1 MIPGLV
7 RLIAVVFV
15 VILAATPPAGARA
28 GEVSARPIRV
38 GLLPTIATHSLLKL
52 YDPLRQHLQQAL
64 GRPVELYTSGSFH
77 TYLDDIAADEFDV
90 LVAAPHFGVIA
101 ADRGYVPLS
110 RYKLELTPLIIVP
123 KESTLREAT
132 QLRGRRVLT
141 ADRLSALS
149 VVAETWLFVDYGL
162 RAGVDYDLHEVASH
176 STAIR
181 AVAIGDADA
190 AISSP
195 SVLQQVPEEL
205 RDRVISF
212 PSRLR
217 MPHQII
223 LAHPRL
229 GADTV
234 RTIRAALGD
243 FENTERGRAFFAAG
257 GFKGLVPVTASDM
270 EQARPYAN
278 MVKKADSKSRS
289 GN

>member
-1 MIPGLV
+1 M
-7 RLIAVVFV
+7 
-15 VILAATPPAGARA
+15 
-28 GEVSARPIRV
+28 PIRV

-77 TYLDDIAADEFDV
+77 AYLDDIAADEFDV

-110 RYKLELTPLIIVP
+110 RYKLELTPLIVVP
-123 KESTLREAT
+123 KESALREAR
-132 QLRGRRVLT
+132 QLRGKRVLT
-141 ADRLSALS
+141 ADRLTAIS

-162 RAGVDYDLHEVASH
+162 RAGVDYDLVEVSSH

-190 AISSP
+190 AISSG
-195 SVLQQVPEEL
+195 SVMRQIPEDL
-205 RDRVISF
+205 RERVAFFS
-212 PSRLR
+212 SRLS
-217 MPHQII
+217 MPHQFI

-229 GADTV
+229 GAETV
-234 RTIRAALGD
+234 QAIRTALGE
-243 FENTERGRAFFAAG
+243 FENTDRGRTFFTAG
-257 GFKGLVPVTASDM
+257 GFKGLVPVSAADM

-278 MVKKADSKSRS
+278 MVKKAGSNSRS
-289 GN
+289 SN